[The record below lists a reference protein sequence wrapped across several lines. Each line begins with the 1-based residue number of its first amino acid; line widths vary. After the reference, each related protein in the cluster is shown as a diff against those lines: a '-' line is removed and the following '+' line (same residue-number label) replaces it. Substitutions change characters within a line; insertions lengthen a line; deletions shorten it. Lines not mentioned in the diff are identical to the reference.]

1 MHQLVYLVYLVYLVL
16 GGKNLYDKKT
26 HRGSYERI

>member
-1 MHQLVYLVYLVYLVL
+1 MHQLVYLVYLVL